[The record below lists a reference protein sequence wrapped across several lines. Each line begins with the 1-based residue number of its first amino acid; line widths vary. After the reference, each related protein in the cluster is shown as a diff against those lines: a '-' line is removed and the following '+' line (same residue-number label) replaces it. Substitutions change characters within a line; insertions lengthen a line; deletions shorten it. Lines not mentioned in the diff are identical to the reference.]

1 MNTEQKTDQ
10 QIDYGMEEL
19 IPVVAELTEKF
30 TSAESSSVSYERA
43 RHLIRRAG
51 MQSDSRGVKKTV

>member
-10 QIDYGMEEL
+10 QTDYGMEEL

-30 TSAESSSVSYERA
+30 TSAESSSVSYG
-43 RHLIRRAG
+43 LRRLFCSA
-51 MQSDSRGVKKTV
+51 V

>member
-1 MNTEQKTDQ
+1 MNAEQKTDQ
-10 QIDYGMEEL
+10 QTDYGMEEL

-43 RHLIRRAG
+43 RHLMEAVHHRR
-51 MQSDSRGVKKTV
+51 KNPTKY